1 MEKKRLE
8 IIITVMLGVIFLA
21 VLMNA
26 VSTARKKTKERS
38 TLHMSSQS
46 TASVVV
52 NAPLTEVGQDKLS
65 WVRDPFS
72 GKLYSSTSEMEL
84 HLEGILWDPKKPA
97 AIINGE
103 VVKVGDAL
111 ASGSRVI
118 AIKQNSV
125 IINDGARNI
134 EIKLGL

>member
-8 IIITVMLGVIFLA
+8 IIITVMLCVIFLA

-26 VSTARKKTKERS
+26 VSTARKKTKERNA
-38 TLHMSSQS
+38 LHMSSQG

-52 NAPLTEVGQDKLS
+52 NAPKTKVGQDKLS

-84 HLEGILWDPKKPA
+84 RLEGILWDPKKPA

-103 VVKVGDAL
+103 VVKVGDVL